1 MVPYFVCDA
10 ADMSQ
15 ALESRVAVILAAR
28 GAKIREVCRGCQ
40 YTLCRNIGKKGSEL
54 DGFAMSL
61 MSSVTA
67 SWCLIPQS
75 GKNLE
80 TIAAAKMW

>member
-1 MVPYFVCDA
+1 MPYFVCDA
-10 ADMSQ
+10 VGMSQ
-15 ALESRVAVILAAR
+15 ARLQVELRPFLQLVEQKLPE
-28 GAKIREVCRGCQ
+28 GCRCCE
-40 YTLCRNIGKKGSEL
+40 YTLCRNTGKKGSEL

-67 SWCLIPQS
+67 SWCLIPHS